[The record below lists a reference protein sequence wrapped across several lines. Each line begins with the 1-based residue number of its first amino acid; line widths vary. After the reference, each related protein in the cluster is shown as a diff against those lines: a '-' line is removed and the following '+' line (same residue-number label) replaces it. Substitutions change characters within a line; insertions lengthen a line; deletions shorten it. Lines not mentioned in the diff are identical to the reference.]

1 MPMLCRTC
9 GQGAEYSR
17 DLFDQESTDILGNIL
32 KLTGILLTNENG
44 VPTRICVSCLLDLK
58 EAIAFRE
65 RCITTNN
72 LWFEEQND
80 LEELDAAN
88 MEAELEIP
96 QDINEED
103 VIASDTTDEVIYPLG
118 TQDAIPAEEDLDPLM
133 SKETIK
139 VENESLHSDA
149 EPCGNDTQ
157 ELEETPPPPATQA
170 GNQQLQGV
178 EELSYPETRKK
189 RGRPPKR
196 QSESLVIKPPQK
208 KSEKE
213 ATRRK
218 WARAKR
224 IHAREEG
231 LYFCDQ
237 CGKSF
242 SEKGNFNVHLTRH
255 TGLKQFECEECGRK
269 EFTLHLLKLH
279 VRIKHRGELPYVCKY
294 CGQRFDNCIKRLRH
308 ERGHKESPVHRPH
321 TCAICKKAFKDKI
334 TLRFHAVV
342 HTGEQAFHCELC
354 QASFNRKS
362 SLRTHFRSKQHIKRS
377 KEQEQKKAGD
387 QDGSV

>member
-103 VIASDTTDEVIYPLG
+103 GITSDTTDEVIYPLG

-157 ELEETPPPPATQA
+157 ELEETPPPPAT
-170 GNQQLQGV
+170 
-178 EELSYPETRKK
+178 RKK
-189 RGRPPKR
+189 RGRPPKMH
-196 QSESLVIKPPQK
+196 K
-208 KSEKE
+208 KKDTPEMKAARSK
-213 ATRRK
+213 RRRI
-218 WARAKR
+218 RAMAK
-224 IHAREEG
+224 G

-242 SEKGNFNVHLTRH
+242 NDSSNFNTHLTRH
-255 TGLKQFECEECGRK
+255 TGVKKFECEECGRK
-269 EFTLHLLKLH
+269 EFTQHLLNLH

-294 CGQRFDNCIKRLRH
+294 CGQRFGNCNYRLKH
-308 ERGHKESPVHRPH
+308 ERDHNPGPRKYKCP
-321 TCAICKKAFKDKI
+321 ICDKGFKDSK
-334 TLRFHAVV
+334 TLKDHGLV
-342 HTGEQAFHCELC
+342 HSGEHPFHCKLC
-354 QASFNRKS
+354 Q
-362 SLRTHFRSKQHIKRS
+362 THFGKKTSLKTHLRSIGHRKRAE
-377 KEQEQKKAGD
+377 EQQKNPEDEDLYTMPKPSSTRGP
-387 QDGSV
+387 GNHSVYHTKIV